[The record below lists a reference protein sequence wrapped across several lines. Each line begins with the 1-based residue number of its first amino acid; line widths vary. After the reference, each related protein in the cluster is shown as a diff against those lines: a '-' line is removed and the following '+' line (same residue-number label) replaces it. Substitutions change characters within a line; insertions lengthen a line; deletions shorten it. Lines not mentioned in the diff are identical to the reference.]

1 MSQLVCET
9 CGEVLVEDLNEGDAQ
24 EAQNRLDVED
34 HTHDDSDDEADEQ
47 SDDQSG
53 GLDDRTDVEEM
64 EDELEDD
71 FEDKVDEVTDQ
82 EQVDDTTDDVSEYVG
97 AAEAENVDLE
107 VLVGSDNSVPGAR
120 WQQCSE
126 DAEPVAAIFEDKLRQ
141 MRRARTTKGQQ
152 SGRFDSSRMIQA
164 SRGDPRVFERQEEGD
179 EADYETYIVL
189 DRSYSMKHSEMA
201 PAENAVA
208 TLMIALEEAGV
219 STELVDF
226 FDNDARVINTKT
238 QNAEAECGNILQGGS
253 AADGGTPLG
262 EVMQL
267 VAERIEGVDGQPF
280 VIVVTDGRPGSQSTY
295 QSAVDDLE
303 DEDVPV
309 LGVTIGDGA
318 SIDDA
323 TMDQMYDHHVT
334 VTDNTTLSTKLEELA
349 RGVMF

>member
-1 MSQLVCET
+1 MPELVCET
-9 CGEVLVEDLNEGDAQ
+9 CGEVLIEDLAEGDAQ

-34 HTHDDSDDEADEQ
+34 QTHDHDDEADEQ
-47 SDDQSG
+47 SDDQQSG

-71 FEDKVDEVTDQ
+71 FEDKVEEVTDQ
-82 EQVDDTTDDVSEYVG
+82 EEIDETTDDVEQYAD
-97 AAEAENVDLE
+97 AATAENVDLQA
-107 VLVGSDNSVPGAR
+107 LVGSDTSQPGPR
-120 WQQCSE
+120 WQQCQQ
-126 DAEPVAAIFEDKLRQ
+126 DAEPVADIFKDKLRQ
-141 MRRARTTKGQQ
+141 MRRARKTRGQR
-152 SGRFDSSRMIQA
+152 SGSFDSGRMIQA

-280 VIVVTDGRPGSQSTY
+280 VIVVTDGRPGSLSTY

-309 LGVTIGDGA
+309 LGVTISDGT